1 MSHIFEND
9 NDIVKIISGQLE
21 KIRVNGYSGD
31 LLEETLQLI
40 LPKNVGY
47 PIDIVI
53 GNSQKPGF
61 FDYDNK
67 KIEIS
72 PEPLEFS
79 IRNTIT
85 PLGKRYQ
92 GLERDIFNNYAI
104 FALIHEVEH
113 YYQYLIGNKYI
124 EFPYQ
129 IVIEAYHNLLP
140 LKVKKSENALCTLI
154 KVRRYL
160 RMLEKDD
167 SLYERNANIEAF
179 DLLCKVAQY
188 ENNKEVYE
196 ILLYQMKCYLMAG
209 YGLFHNGIIEKTYK
223 SLLLSNLYESFCQ
236 NEDIRMEDRVRYGLP
251 IDFETRKKVLTK
263 SFDI

>member
-9 NDIVKIISGQLE
+9 SGIVKTISEQLE
-21 KIRVNGYSGD
+21 KIKSKGYCSK
-31 LLEETLQLI
+31 LLEETLELI
-40 LPKNVGY
+40 VPKNVDY

-53 GNSQKPGF
+53 ANSKKPGF

-72 PEPLEFS
+72 PESLKDS
-79 IRNTIT
+79 IENTIA
-85 PLGKRYQ
+85 PLMKRYPS
-92 GLERDIFNNYAI
+92 LEREIFNNYAI

-124 EFPYQ
+124 DFPYQ

-140 LKVKKSENALCTLI
+140 LKIKKSENALCTLI

-179 DLLCKVAQY
+179 DLLCKVANY

-196 ILLYQMKCYLMAG
+196 ILLYQMKCYLMTG

-223 SLLLSNLYESFCQ
+223 SLLLSDLYESFCQ
-236 NEDIRMEDRVRYGLP
+236 NEDIPVEDRVRYGLP